1 MRMKS
6 FYLLTLAAALALT
19 GCKKDDSTDTPP
31 PAPEPTLTVEQTE
44 YTLDAAEERNATVAF
59 TAVADWTLSVVYDDA
74 ESSADWL
81 SATPMSGTAGEQA
94 VELSATRNFRASART
109 AYADLSCGEQS
120 VRLTV
125 TQAASVDTDFTAQFD
140 EAFAQ
145 ELQKQ
150 DIIADAEHITPEDME
165 KIATITRLDVSGTYE
180 NRGTLT
186 SLQGIGYFE
195 SLTDLR
201 CDYNQLTSLDLS
213 RNTALTYLDCYN
225 NQLTALDV
233 SRNTAL
239 TTLYCN
245 NNQLTALD
253 VSQNTA
259 LTYLS
264 CSSNQLT
271 ALDVS
276 RNTEL
281 IFLDC
286 YSNELTTLDVSR
298 NTALTNLGC
307 DGNQLTALDVSRN
320 TALTHLF
327 CGDNQLTSLD
337 VSPHTELTDLSCSSN
352 PLKTLDVSRNT
363 KLIYLYC
370 ISNELT
376 SLDVSQNTTLTEL
389 WCYGNQLTSLD
400 ISRNTALT
408 GLWCFNNPGDGV
420 SSFPVTAW
428 FDNETVPA
436 GLNVHSSS
444 WWYDGKTITID
455 FRKAE

>member
-1 MRMKS
+1 MKPLKPI
-6 FYLLTLAAALALT
+6 YWLALT
-19 GCKKDDSTDTPP
+19 AAFALAACSKED
-31 PAPEPTLTVEQTE
+31 PAPTPEPEPIPDPEKTEIVIEQTE
-44 YTLDAAEERNATVAF
+44 YTLDDARERTATVTF
-59 TAVADWTLSVVYDDA
+59 TAPADWTLSVVSDDA

-81 SATPMSGTAGEQA
+81 SVTPASGTAGEQT

-109 AYADLSCGEQS
+109 AYADLACGEQS

-125 TQAASVDTDFTAQFD
+125 TQAASGDTDFTAQFD
-140 EAFAQ
+140 KAFAQ

-150 DIIADAEHITPEDME
+150 DIIADAGHITPEDME

-186 SLQGIGYFE
+186 SLQGIEYFE
-195 SLTDLR
+195 SLTYLN
-201 CDYNQLTSLDLS
+201 CIYNQLTS
-213 RNTALTYLDCYN
+213 
-225 NQLTALDV
+225 LDV

-239 TTLYCN
+239 T
-245 NNQLTALD
+245 
-253 VSQNTA
+253 
-259 LTYLS
+259 
-264 CSSNQLT
+264 
-271 ALDVS
+271 
-276 RNTEL
+276 EL
-281 IFLDC
+281 
-286 YSNELTTLDVSR
+286 R
-298 NTALTNLGC
+298 C

-320 TALTHLF
+320 TALTLLL
-327 CGDNQLTSLD
+327 CSENRLTSLD
-337 VSPHTELTDLSCSSN
+337 VSPLTELKHLSCYSN
-352 PLKTLDVSRNT
+352 LLKTLDLSRNT
-363 KLIYLYC
+363 KLIHLNC

-389 WCYGNQLTSLD
+389 WCYGNQLTELDLSRNTALTTLWCYSNQLTSLD

-408 GLWCFNNPGDGV
+408 TLWCFNNPGDGV

>member
-1 MRMKS
+1 MKQL
-6 FYLLTLAAALALT
+6 YLLTLLAILALT

-81 SATPMSGTAGEQA
+81 SVTPMSGTAGEQA

-109 AYADLSCGEQS
+109 AYADLACGEQS

-125 TQAASVDTDFTAQFD
+125 TQTAASGDTDFTAQFD
-140 EAFAQ
+140 EAFAK

-150 DIIADAEHITPEDME
+150 GIIANADNITPEDME
-165 KIATITRLDVSGTYE
+165 KIAAITRLDVSGTYE

-201 CDYNQLTSLDLS
+201 CDYNQLT
-213 RNTALTYLDCYN
+213 
-225 NQLTALDV
+225 
-233 SRNTAL
+233 
-239 TTLYCN
+239 
-245 NNQLTALD
+245 ALD

-259 LTYLS
+259 LTDLS

-276 RNTEL
+276 RNTAL
-281 IFLDC
+281 TYLDC
-286 YSNELTTLDVSR
+286 YNNLLTELDVSR
-298 NTALTNLGC
+298 NTALTDLSC
-307 DGNQLTALDVSRN
+307 SSNQLTALDVSRN
-320 TALTHLF
+320 TALTELDCDYNQLTALDVSRNTALTNLRCDGNQLTSLDVSRNTALTLLL

-337 VSPHTELTDLSCSSN
+337 VSPHTELKHLSCSSN

-436 GLNVHSSS
+436 GLNVHSPS

>member
-1 MRMKS
+1 MKQL
-6 FYLLTLAAALALT
+6 YLLTLLAILALT

-31 PAPEPTLTVEQTE
+31 PAPKPTLTVEQTE

-81 SATPMSGTAGEQA
+81 SVTPMSGTAGEQA

-109 AYADLSCGEQS
+109 AYADLACGEQS

-125 TQAASVDTDFTAQFD
+125 TQTAASGDTDFTAQFD
-140 EAFAQ
+140 EDFAK

-150 DIIADAEHITPEDME
+150 GIIANADNITPEDME
-165 KIATITRLDVSGTYE
+165 KIAAITRLDVSGTYE

-201 CDYNQLTSLDLS
+201 CDYNQLT
-213 RNTALTYLDCYN
+213 
-225 NQLTALDV
+225 
-233 SRNTAL
+233 
-239 TTLYCN
+239 
-245 NNQLTALD
+245 ALD

-259 LTYLS
+259 LTDLS

-276 RNTEL
+276 RNTAL
-281 IFLDC
+281 TYLDC
-286 YSNELTTLDVSR
+286 YNNLLTELDVSRNTALTELHCSGNLLTTLDISMNTALTKLYCAINELTTLDVSR
-298 NTALTNLGC
+298 NTALT
-307 DGNQLTALDVSRN
+307 
-320 TALTHLF
+320 
-327 CGDNQLTSLD
+327 
-337 VSPHTELTDLSCSSN
+337 ELHCAN
-352 PLKTLDVSRNT
+352 
-363 KLIYLYC
+363 
-370 ISNELT
+370 NELT
-376 SLDVSQNTTLTEL
+376 TLDVSQNTALTVLSCFSNEL
-389 WCYGNQLTSLD
+389 PSLN
-400 ISRNTALT
+400 ISRNRALT
-408 GLWCFNNPGDGV
+408 KFDCSYNPGDGV

-428 FDNETVPA
+428 FNNDTKPGDLEIDEEQ
-436 GLNVHSSS
+436 
-444 WWYDGKTITID
+444 WKYDGKTITID

>member
-1 MRMKS
+1 MKQL
-6 FYLLTLAAALALT
+6 YLLTLLAILALT
-19 GCKKDDSTDTPP
+19 CCKKDDSTDTPP

-81 SATPMSGTAGEQA
+81 SVTPMSGTAGEQA

-125 TQAASVDTDFTAQFD
+125 TQAAFVDTDFTAQFD
-140 EAFAQ
+140 KAFAQ

-150 DIIADAEHITPEDME
+150 GIIANAEHITPEDME

-201 CDYNQLTSLDLS
+201 CDYNQLT
-213 RNTALTYLDCYN
+213 
-225 NQLTALDV
+225 
-233 SRNTAL
+233 
-239 TTLYCN
+239 
-245 NNQLTALD
+245 ALD

-259 LTYLS
+259 LTDLS

-276 RNTEL
+276 RNTAL
-281 IFLDC
+281 TYLDC
-286 YSNELTTLDVSR
+286 YNNLLTELDVSRNTALTELNCSGNPLTTLDISMNTALTKLYCAINELTTLDVSR
-298 NTALTNLGC
+298 NTALT
-307 DGNQLTALDVSRN
+307 
-320 TALTHLF
+320 
-327 CGDNQLTSLD
+327 
-337 VSPHTELTDLSCSSN
+337 ELHCAN
-352 PLKTLDVSRNT
+352 
-363 KLIYLYC
+363 
-370 ISNELT
+370 NELT
-376 SLDVSQNTTLTEL
+376 TLDVSQNTALTVLSCFSNEL
-389 WCYGNQLTSLD
+389 PSLN
-400 ISRNTALT
+400 ISRNRALT
-408 GLWCFNNPGDGV
+408 KFDCSYNPGDGV

-428 FDNETVPA
+428 FNNDTKPGDLEIDEEQ
-436 GLNVHSSS
+436 
-444 WWYDGKTITID
+444 WKYDGKTITID

>member
-1 MRMKS
+1 MKQL
-6 FYLLTLAAALALT
+6 YLLTLLAILALT

-140 EAFAQ
+140 EAFAK

-150 DIIADAEHITPEDME
+150 GIIANADNITPED
-165 KIATITRLDVSGTYE
+165 IYD
-180 NRGTLT
+180 NPGTLT
-186 SLQGIGYFE
+186 SLRGIEYFE

-213 RNTALTYLDCYN
+213 RNTALTDLSCSY

-239 TTLYCN
+239 TALYCN

-259 LTYLS
+259 LTELR
-264 CSSNQLT
+264 CSYNQLT

-298 NTALTNLGC
+298 NTALTELRC

-320 TALTHLF
+320 TALTLLF
-327 CGDNQLTSLD
+327 CGDNQLTALD
-337 VSPHTELTDLSCSSN
+337 VSPHTELKYLSCSSN

-363 KLIYLYC
+363 KLINLYC

-389 WCYGNQLTSLD
+389 WCYGNQLTELD

>member
-1 MRMKS
+1 MKQL
-6 FYLLTLAAALALT
+6 YLLPLLAILALT
-19 GCKKDDSTDTPP
+19 GCKKDDDASRPGN
-31 PAPEPTLTVEQTE
+31 LTIEKTE
-44 YTLDAAEERNATVAF
+44 YTLDADEERTATVAF
-59 TAVADWTLSVVYDDA
+59 TAAADWTLSVVYDDA

-81 SATPMSGTAGEQA
+81 SVTPMSGTAGEQT

-109 AYADLSCGEQS
+109 AYADLACGEQS

-125 TQAASVDTDFTAQFD
+125 TQTASGDTDFTAQFD
-140 EAFAQ
+140 KAFAQ

-165 KIATITRLDVSGTYE
+165 KIATITELFLSAGS
-180 NRGTLT
+180 LT
-186 SLQGIGYFE
+186 SLQGIEYFE
-195 SLTDLR
+195 SLTRLD
-201 CDYNQLTSLDLS
+201 CPYNQLMSLDLS
-213 RNTALTYLDCYN
+213 QNTALTKLNCYN
-225 NQLTALDV
+225 NKLT
-233 SRNTAL
+233 S
-239 TTLYCN
+239 
-245 NNQLTALD
+245 LD

-259 LTYLS
+259 LTDLS

-298 NTALTNLGC
+298 NTALTDLRC
-307 DGNQLTALDVSRN
+307 DYNQLTTLDVSRN
-320 TALTHLF
+320 TALTLLF
-327 CGDNQLTSLD
+327 CSENQLTALD
-337 VSPHTELTDLSCSSN
+337 VSPHTELKYLSCSSN

-363 KLIYLYC
+363 KLINLYC

-376 SLDVSQNTTLTEL
+376 SLDVSQNTALTKLRCYGNQLTELDISRNTALTTL

-408 GLWCFNNPGDGV
+408 TLWCFNNPGDGI
-420 SSFPVTAW
+420 SSFPITAW
-428 FDNETVPA
+428 FDNDTKPVDLE
-436 GLNVHSSS
+436 LDEEQWKYN
-444 WWYDGKTITID
+444 GKTITID